1 MADKDGNK
9 TGGRIKGSV
18 NKTQSST
25 KAFLRQLIED
35 EQDKI
40 QTELGK
46 LEGKPYLD
54 AINNLMPYTEP
65 KLSSVTS
72 DIKIDSPKLNL
83 IVKKLSFIARL
94 HCSNKSYLLISRSA
108 ITSYLIPIL
117 IIFPS
122 KMSIVSLIIR

>member
-72 DIKIDSPKLNL
+72 DIKIDDN
-83 IVKKLSFIARL
+83 VKTDLS
-94 HCSNKSYLLISRSA
+94 KVSRETLEQMEREMDA
-108 ITSYLIPIL
+108 E
-117 IIFPS
+117 
-122 KMSIVSLIIR
+122 